1 MNKPETM
8 TDDKRLA
15 LADTVINA
23 ADRIIAA
30 HRYDEAEMIGML
42 LDVQQ
47 ELGYLMPHVVE
58 RIAEKTSTPLSR
70 LYGLA
75 TFYRGFSLEPRG
87 RHQVHVCLGT
97 ACHVRGGRSILDH
110 VLKILNVRAGGT
122 TRDFRYT
129 VDTVRCLG
137 CCSLSPVMQIDGQ
150 VFGRLRSTELAGVL
164 ERFE

>member
-1 MNKPETM
+1 MANAETM

-15 LADTVINA
+15 LAGKITDT

-30 HRYDEAEMIGML
+30 HRYDPAEMIGML

-47 ELGYLMPHVVE
+47 ALGYLMPHVVE

-75 TFYRGFSLEPRG
+75 TFYRGFSLTPRG
-87 RHQVHVCLGT
+87 RHQVNVCLGT
-97 ACHVRGGRSILDH
+97 ACHVRGGRSIFEN
-110 VLKILNVRAGGT
+110 VLKLLNVRPGGT
-122 TRDFRYT
+122 TRDLRFS

-137 CCSLSPVMQIDGQ
+137 CCSLSPVMQIDGE
-150 VFGRLRSTELAGVL
+150 VFGRLESAELDGVL